1 MVPYGPRL
9 SCMAPY
15 GLVWSPIVPYFV
27 VWSHMVLYGPAWSSK
42 QGAHNGPICR
52 KRSFK
57 WPYLILW
64 SNIGPPFAW
73 KVRYVHESQINQYFL
88 LKWRKN
94 SKYLEMQ
101 RLSLSECYV
110 VDEDIHRRSRNRRKC
125 FKRVKRPQSWN
136 RAQERRGGNI
146 NAGFTI
152 SGTKVRFFGQ
162 ILVRYSPKK

>member
-64 SNIGPPFAW
+64 PNIGPPFAW
-73 KVRYVHESQINQYFL
+73 KVRYFFESQINQYFP

-94 SKYLEMQ
+94 SKYMEMQ

-110 VDEDIHRRSRNRRKC
+110 VNEDIDRRSRKKEDVLRGSRGPSHVIESKKDEEVTSTQV
-125 FKRVKRPQSWN
+125 FKFQ
-136 RAQERRGGNI
+136 G
-146 NAGFTI
+146 
-152 SGTKVRFFGQ
+152 
-162 ILVRYSPKK
+162 